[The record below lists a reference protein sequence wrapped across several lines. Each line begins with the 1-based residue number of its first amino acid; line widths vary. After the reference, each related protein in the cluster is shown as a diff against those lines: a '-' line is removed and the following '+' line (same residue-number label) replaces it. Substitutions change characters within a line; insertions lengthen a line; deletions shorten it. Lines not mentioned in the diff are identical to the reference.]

1 MEQEL
6 GHRLL
11 RMVLILVQINPSW
24 QHSNITTLSSHLA
37 DHGIGSGRLVPLR
50 ISAVCSAMVVWTTP
64 VLPLLAGCALGSSSA
79 KCSGAK
85 RSDLKSPYNY
95 DLCKR
100 LIKSRSDTI
109 ITNMLFSIIRQAITC
124 RIFKLVQRCF
134 NAKCYNQN

>member
-37 DHGIGSGRLVPLR
+37 DHGIGSGRFVPLR
-50 ISAVCSAMVVWTTP
+50 ISAVCSAMVVRPTP

-109 ITNMLFSIIRQAITC
+109 TTNTSFSIIRQAITC
-124 RIFKLVQRCF
+124 RIFKLVQRCL
-134 NAKCYNQN
+134 NSKCYNQN